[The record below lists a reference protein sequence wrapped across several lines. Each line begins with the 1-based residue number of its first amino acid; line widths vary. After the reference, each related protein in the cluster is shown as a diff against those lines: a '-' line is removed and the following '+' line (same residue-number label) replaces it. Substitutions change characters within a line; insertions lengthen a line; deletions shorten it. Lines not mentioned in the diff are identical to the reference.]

1 MAVPKGQKE
10 NRKEEERSEKSG
22 AEPWRGSHP
31 ASRGREF
38 HPRFDERDV
47 DTRQMNERVDFL
59 VGAKQ
64 KGRESKKKTSPKFL
78 KENGMR
84 NGVVESLKE
93 VDEFFFR
100 LFRRT
105 LKM

>member
-78 KENGMR
+78 EENGMR
-84 NGVVESLKE
+84 CVMG
-93 VDEFFFR
+93 
-100 LFRRT
+100 
-105 LKM
+105 

>member
-31 ASRGREF
+31 ASREF

-47 DTRQMNERVDFL
+47 DTRQMNERIDFL
-59 VGAKQ
+59 VEAEGERK
-64 KGRESKKKTSPKFL
+64 
-78 KENGMR
+78 
-84 NGVVESLKE
+84 
-93 VDEFFFR
+93 
-100 LFRRT
+100 
-105 LKM
+105 